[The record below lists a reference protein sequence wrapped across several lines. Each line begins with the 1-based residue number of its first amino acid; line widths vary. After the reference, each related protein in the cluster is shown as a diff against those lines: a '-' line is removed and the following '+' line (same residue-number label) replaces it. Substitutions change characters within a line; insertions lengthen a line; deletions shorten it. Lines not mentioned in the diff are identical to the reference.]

1 MSTMREQTDSIRF
14 PDMSGKIMTVRGPID
29 PGQLGVTI
37 MHEHIFI
44 DLRKTQAPKFD
55 TPATNIPLWDQKLT
69 LENLHMTWQRRPI
82 GDNYMFADDR
92 LAIAET
98 ADYRDAGGNAIV
110 DVSSKGLHPDPLAL
124 RRVSYATGVNVV
136 MGTGFYTR
144 RHHPEDIDQRTV
156 EDMANEII
164 RDITEGV
171 IGTGIRSGV
180 IGEVGVDGNPLIPN
194 EIKSI
199 RAAARASRATGA
211 AISFH
216 RSGVMQEKHQV
227 LDIASEEGA
236 EMSRVILGHS
246 DSIAGEPAL
255 MRGLM
260 ERGAFIQLDL
270 LGKLDVSRSY
280 KPTHHLEGAPNRWT
294 ITALDAEGILSL
306 IEAGYA
312 DRILLSHDLFP
323 KAHFKSYGGTGFA
336 YVLEK
341 FLPHLRAL
349 GVTEEHI
356 NKFMVENPARAL
368 TFSAPR

>member
-1 MSTMREQTDSIRF
+1 MSTTQEQSTSPQI
-14 PDMSGKIMTVRGPID
+14 PDMSGKVMTVRGPID
-29 PGQLGVTI
+29 PGRLGVTI

-55 TPATNIPLWDQKLT
+55 TPATDVALWDQKLT
-69 LENLHMTWQRRPI
+69 LDNLHMTWQRRPI
-82 GDNYMFADDR
+82 GDNYMFADEK
-92 LAIAET
+92 LAVVEV

-110 DVSSKGLHPDPLAL
+110 DVGSKGLPPDPLAL
-124 RRVSYATGVNVV
+124 MRVSYATGVNVV

-144 RHHPEDIDQRTV
+144 RHHPEDIGQRTV
-156 EDMANEII
+156 EDMADEII

-171 IGTGIRSGV
+171 VETGVRSGV

-216 RSGVMQEKHQV
+216 RAGALQEKHQV
-227 LDIASEEGA
+227 LDIVAEEGA
-236 EMSRVILGHS
+236 EMSRVILGHA
-246 DSIAGEPAL
+246 DSIAGEPEL
-255 MRGLM
+255 LKELM
-260 ERGAFIQLDL
+260 ERGPFIQFDL
-270 LGKLDVSRSY
+270 LGKLDVPRSY
-280 KPTHHLEGAPNRWT
+280 KPIHHLQGAPNRWT

-306 IEAGYA
+306 IEAGYP

-336 YVLEK
+336 YVLER
-341 FLPHLRAL
+341 FLPHFRTL

-356 NKFMVENPARAL
+356 KKFMVENPARAL
-368 TFSAPR
+368 TLSAPR